1 MKRTLLALTAITVLT
16 FHGAA
21 MAGERDEVDAAFAE
35 WRAALSSGEAKN
47 VVQLYDE
54 DATLFAT
61 LEPKP
66 LTTQRERTRY
76 FTTLTAKPKLSAT
89 VNQKKIQILDDE
101 YALVSGIYT
110 FRFEQDGKTVA
121 VPARYTFVY
130 EKEDGRWMILEHH
143 SSKVPQ

>member
-1 MKRTLLALTAITVLT
+1 MKKILLLLAALTVLAFNNT
-16 FHGAA
+16 AW
-21 MAGERDEVDAAFAE
+21 AGKREEVDAAFSE